1 MAPQTQ
7 LIILITKEQ
16 HTHAYKKGHKNK
28 ESTVQAQSRQSPF
41 QKRFGT
47 SVQYKGS
54 PADDVVARR
63 SNTESLKNR
72 FLVIVTF
79 F

>member
-28 ESTVQAQSRQSPF
+28 ESTVQA